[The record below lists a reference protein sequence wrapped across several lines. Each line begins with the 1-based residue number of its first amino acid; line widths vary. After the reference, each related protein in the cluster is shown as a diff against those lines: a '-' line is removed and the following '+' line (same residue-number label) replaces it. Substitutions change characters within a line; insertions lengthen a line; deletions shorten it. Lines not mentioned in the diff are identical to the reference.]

1 MWYNA
6 NDMTKQLSEMIEKV
20 KTWPQWR
27 QEDAA
32 LMLEEMERQGTEI
45 YKLSDEERRMI
56 DEALKEVERGEF
68 VSEEEMEK
76 FWRRHV

>member
-1 MWYNA
+1 
-6 NDMTKQLSEMIEKV
+6 MTKQLSEMLEKV
-20 KTWPQWR
+20 KKWPEWR

-32 LMLEEMERQGTEI
+32 LMLQEMERQGTEI
-45 YKLSDEERRMI
+45 YNLSDEERRMI

-76 FWRRHV
+76 FWLRHV